1 MDIPDQDLVARVQQ
15 TGDEHA
21 FAALVRKYQSQV
33 RSWARRLCN
42 GDESLADDLSQ
53 EAFLKAYMALPA
65 FRGDAKFS
73 VWLYRIV
80 FNVAASK
87 WRKKKLDWCNI
98 DDQVDLASEHCEL
111 QKFAADKDIAQAMML
126 LSEAQRIAI
135 HLCFDEG
142 FSHGEAAS
150 VMGVPLGTLKTH
162 VNRAKAKLK
171 THLASWE
178 PA

>member
-1 MDIPDQDLVARVQQ
+1 MTISDQTLIARVQAS
-15 TGDEHA
+15 GDQHA
-21 FAALVRKYQSQV
+21 FSQLVRKYQSQV

-42 GDESLADDLSQ
+42 GDHHLADDLSQ
-53 EAFLKAYMALPA
+53 EAFIKAYMALPA

-98 DDQVDLASEHCEL
+98 DDQPEAVAQECEL
-111 QKFAADKDIAQAMML
+111 QQFAATEDITRAML
-126 LSEAQRIAI
+126 ALSEPQRIAVQ
-135 HLCFDEG
+135 LCFEEG
-142 FSHGEAAS
+142 FSHDEAAQ

-171 THLASWE
+171 LALASWE

>member
-1 MDIPDQDLVARVQQ
+1 MTISDQTLIARVQAN
-15 TGDEHA
+15 GDQHA
-21 FAALVRKYQSQV
+21 FSQLVRKHQSQV

-42 GDESLADDLSQ
+42 GDEHLADDLAQ
-53 EAFLKAYMALPA
+53 EAFIKAYMALAA

-98 DDQVDLASEHCEL
+98 DEQPDIAAEACELHQFAASE
-111 QKFAADKDIAQAMML
+111 DITRAMQVL
-126 LSEAQRIAI
+126 TEPQRIAVQ
-135 HLCFDEG
+135 LCFEEG
-142 FSHGEAAS
+142 FSHDEAAQ

-162 VNRAKAKLK
+162 FNRAKAKLK
-171 THLASWE
+171 ISLASWE
-178 PA
+178 QG